1 MEENGWVRRE
11 EVNSVAGFVIDTQ
24 PDLRV
29 SRVLPWLLLGRCFLQ
44 LLQTYLLSSSLEGV
58 LTFAFA
64 YDLYLFPSFSSQ
76 DVAADV
82 ALLQRE
88 GVTHVLNVATG
99 VEIDRGES
107 SIIEERVELL
117 DIPEQTI
124 LESKGYS

>member
-1 MEENGWVRRE
+1 M
-11 EVNSVAGFVIDTQ
+11 
-24 PDLRV
+24 
-29 SRVLPWLLLGRCFLQ
+29 
-44 LLQTYLLSSSLEGV
+44 
-58 LTFAFA
+58 AFG
-64 YDLYLFPSFSSQ
+64 LYLFSSFSSQ

-124 LESKGYS
+124 LESKSLLLTRLKKGLQFF